1 MDPVRGAP
9 SRALRADPAQQPVGP
24 AERVG
29 PTRVDR
35 RRGDRRRAG
44 GHAGRAA
51 AAGPA
56 RGSAHAEA
64 YDEAYLD
71 GLFTYCLSIMCE
83 HDAATAALGEAL
95 ALAERQHE
103 RGRRPAAPEL
113 QRPWLYALARWVC
126 VRRLAADQDGGTAGP
141 RAVGDHEEARHRR
154 RELAAL
160 AWPEAAGTTREQREA
175 LELAV
180 RHQLSV
186 PEVARVLRL
195 SASATH
201 ALLTTA
207 ACEVERTRAA
217 LAAVDAAGCPAVA
230 ALSGDDRMLLLGPGL
245 RRELV
250 RHVDECPS
258 CRLVA
263 QRAMAGVGWPGTSPG
278 GAGRLTVLAAP
289 LTAVRAAR
297 LAIHRARAQH
307 APRYDRAGFPVEE
320 KDRAARR
327 ERLRGRAVTTT
338 VVATVLAAPVLAL
351 WAAYRSAPVIGEVGD
366 GEDTAATAED
376 GAVPGAEPGPGGGGP
391 TPDGGVAEWAGPGAD
406 DAPAGAA
413 TDGAPAPGQERS
425 EGEAAG
431 GADRGSGEPS
441 SPAPRGTLTV
451 DAVPTDVGSRITLT
465 AGGEAP
471 VHWSAATDADWLAL
485 SETGG
490 TLYPGESAVIEVTV
504 DRAREPAGP
513 WRGRITIEPAAAV
526 ITVEGDGVTEPPP
539 TDPPPTEPPPGTPPP
554 EDQDPE
560 PTEPPADE
568 ESVPAS

>member
-1 MDPVRGAP
+1 M
-9 SRALRADPAQQPVGP
+9 
-24 AERVG
+24 
-29 PTRVDR
+29 
-35 RRGDRRRAG
+35 
-44 GHAGRAA
+44 
-51 AAGPA
+51 
-56 RGSAHAEA
+56 
-64 YDEAYLD
+64 
-71 GLFTYCLSIMCE
+71 
-83 HDAATAALGEAL
+83 
-95 ALAERQHE
+95 
-103 RGRRPAAPEL
+103 
-113 QRPWLYALARWVC
+113 
-126 VRRLAADQDGGTAGP
+126 RRLAADRDGGTAGP
-141 RAVGDHEEARHRR
+141 RAVGDDAEARHRR

-195 SASATH
+195 TTSAAH

-245 RRELV
+245 RGELV

-307 APRYDRAGFPVEE
+307 GPRYDRFGFPVEE
-320 KDRAARR
+320 RDRAARR

-351 WAAYRSAPVIGEVGD
+351 WAAYRSAPVIGDVVD

-376 GAVPGAEPGPGGGGP
+376 GAVPGAEPVPDGGGP
-391 TPDGGVAEWAGPGAD
+391 TPDGGVAEW
-406 DAPAGAA
+406 
-413 TDGAPAPGQERS
+413 TAPAP
-425 EGEAAG
+425 
-431 GADRGSGEPS
+431 
-441 SPAPRGTLTV
+441 AP
-451 DAVPTDVGSRITLT
+451 
-465 AGGEAP
+465 
-471 VHWSAATDADWLAL
+471 
-485 SETGG
+485 
-490 TLYPGESAVIEVTV
+490 
-504 DRAREPAGP
+504 
-513 WRGRITIEPAAAV
+513 
-526 ITVEGDGVTEPPP
+526 
-539 TDPPPTEPPPGTPPP
+539 
-554 EDQDPE
+554 
-560 PTEPPADE
+560 
-568 ESVPAS
+568 